1 MYKILVI
8 DDDPVSNKKFEA
20 ALKSRPQVQLTFANS
35 GEAAFGLIAPKQK
48 DNADLITQPP
58 SLVPNLI
65 FLENSKITST
75 PKEWYEKLYEALKE
89 GGGNENI
96 PIILLSQN
104 SDPLFI
110 RNFLAPGVQDVFV
123 KPVVSTILEATLN
136 FYLDGG
142 KETPRKIVPMKAAV
156 EVYFEGVAVEISEFE
171 MKITTA
177 KKIEVNDFKPV
188 YGDFFQWSP
197 NRRAIGRCTEC
208 KNDELNKGAFVETF
222 TFVGV
227 PPGITKEVRIWLR
240 NAYVAQKEK
249 EKE

>member
-8 DDDPVSNKKFEA
+8 DEDPINNRKFEV
-20 ALKSRPQVQLTFANS
+20 ALKGKPQVQLTFTNS
-35 GEAAFGLIAPKQK
+35 GEAALDLIAPRQK
-48 DNADLITQPP
+48 DGADLVTLPP
-58 SLVPNLI
+58 PLVPNLI
-65 FLENSKITST
+65 FLENSKITGA

-89 GGGNENI
+89 AGGSVNI

-110 RNFLAPGVQDVFV
+110 RNFLAPGVQDAFV
-123 KPVVSTILEATLN
+123 KPLVSTILEATLN

-142 KETPRKIVPMKAAV
+142 KETPRKIVPMKAPV
-156 EVYFEGVAVEISEFE
+156 EMYFQGVAVEISEFE
-171 MKITTA
+171 IKIATA
-177 KKIEVNDFKPV
+177 KKIEVNDLKPL

-240 NAYVAQKEK
+240 NAYVAQKQK
-249 EKE
+249 E

>member
-1 MYKILVI
+1 MFKILVI
-8 DDDPVSNKKFEA
+8 DEDPINNKKFEVV
-20 ALKSRPQVQLTFANS
+20 LKGRPQVQLTFANS
-35 GEAAFGLIAPKQK
+35 GEAALDLIAPKQK
-48 DNADLITQPP
+48 DGANLVTQPSP
-58 SLVPNLI
+58 LVPNLI
-65 FLENSKITST
+65 FLENSKITGA
-75 PKEWYEKLYEALKE
+75 PKEWYEKLFEALKE
-89 GGGNENI
+89 GGDNENI

-110 RNFLAPGVQDVFV
+110 RNFLAPGVQDAFV
-123 KPVVSTILEATLN
+123 KPLVSTILEATLN

-156 EVYFEGVAVEISEFE
+156 EMYFEGVAVEISEFE
-171 MKITTA
+171 MKIATA
-177 KKIEVNDFKPV
+177 KKIEVNDFKPL
-188 YGDFFQWSP
+188 YGEFFQWSP

-240 NAYVAQKEK
+240 NAYVAQKQK
-249 EKE
+249 E

>member
-8 DDDPVSNKKFEA
+8 DEDPVNNKKFEA
-20 ALKSRPQVQLTFANS
+20 AVKTRTQVQLTFAKS
-35 GEAAFGLIAPKQK
+35 TEAALVLIAPNQK
-48 DNADLITQPP
+48 DGADLVTLPP
-58 SLVPNLI
+58 PLGPNLI
-65 FLENSKITST
+65 FIENSKIIGA

-89 GGGNENI
+89 GGGNENV

-123 KPVVSTILEATLN
+123 KPLVSTILESTLS

-142 KETPRKIVPMKAAV
+142 KETPRKIIPIKGTV
-156 EVYFEGVAVEISEFE
+156 EMYFQGVAVEISEFE
-171 MKITTA
+171 MKISTA
-177 KKIEVNDFKPV
+177 KKIEKNDFKPL

-240 NAYVAQKEK
+240 NAYVAQKQK
-249 EKE
+249 E